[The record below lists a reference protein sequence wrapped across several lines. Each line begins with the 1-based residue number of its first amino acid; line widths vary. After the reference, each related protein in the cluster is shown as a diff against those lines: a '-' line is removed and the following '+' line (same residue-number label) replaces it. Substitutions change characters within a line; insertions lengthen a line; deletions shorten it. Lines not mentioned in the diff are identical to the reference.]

1 MKHTYSFAG
10 VPIRVTHAYDHIT
23 EASADYETAMPPE
36 LEVAVSQADIDR
48 ERTPNGSA
56 TPQKEIFPAAYWES
70 LAFLRQASDA
80 MAPLGVILFHGAAV
94 AVDGRAYIFAAPS
107 GTGKS
112 THISIWREL
121 LGDRMTIING
131 DKPFIR
137 KVNGEF
143 RVFSSP
149 WNGKENWGRKMDV
162 PLAAICFL
170 HRNETNEIRRI
181 TSGEAFRAAY
191 RQCHRPA
198 DVEATRHVMLTMTEM
213 INSCALY
220 SLGCNMLPEA
230 GKLSFETMTGGTL

>member
-10 VPIRVTHAYDHIT
+10 VPIEVTHAYDHIT
-23 EASADYETAMPPE
+23 EAAADYETA
-36 LEVAVSQADIDR
+36 VSPALTVSLAQADIDR
-48 ERTPNGSA
+48 ERNLDSIAAQSGS
-56 TPQKEIFPAAYWES
+56 FPAAYWES

-80 MAPLGVILFHGAAV
+80 MAPLGVLLFHGAAV

-112 THISIWREL
+112 THISIWRDL
-121 LGDRMTIING
+121 LGDRMTVING

-137 KVNGEF
+137 KVNGVF

-149 WNGKENWGRKMDV
+149 WNGKENWGRKMDA
-162 PLAAICFL
+162 PLEAICFL

-181 TSGEAFRAAY
+181 TSREAFRAAY

-230 GKLSFETMTGGTL
+230 GKLSFETMTGGSL